1 MDNLTASHY
10 GATIK
15 RGDIIYANIV
25 VCVSG
30 CQQTTS
36 RPVVVVSNDQANAHS
51 PNVTVVPL
59 TTKEKKPLPTHA
71 TVMAR
76 TQSTALCENL
86 QTISKS
92 QLGTYVKKCTP
103 QEMDAVND
111 ALACAIGLS
120 DLQMVTLNTCE
131 LSDKLLRA
139 ETQCDLYK
147 KLHTQMMS
155 RFFKI
160 CRMLIFENK

>member
-76 TQSTALCENL
+76 T
-86 QTISKS
+86 
-92 QLGTYVKKCTP
+92 
-103 QEMDAVND
+103 
-111 ALACAIGLS
+111 
-120 DLQMVTLNTCE
+120 
-131 LSDKLLRA
+131 
-139 ETQCDLYK
+139 
-147 KLHTQMMS
+147 
-155 RFFKI
+155 
-160 CRMLIFENK
+160 

>member
-15 RGDIIYANIV
+15 RGDIIYAIIV

-30 CQQTTS
+30 CQQTIS

-71 TVMAR
+71 AVMAR

-86 QTISKS
+86 QTIFKS
-92 QLGTYVKKCTP
+92 QLGT
-103 QEMDAVND
+103 
-111 ALACAIGLS
+111 
-120 DLQMVTLNTCE
+120 
-131 LSDKLLRA
+131 
-139 ETQCDLYK
+139 
-147 KLHTQMMS
+147 
-155 RFFKI
+155 
-160 CRMLIFENK
+160 